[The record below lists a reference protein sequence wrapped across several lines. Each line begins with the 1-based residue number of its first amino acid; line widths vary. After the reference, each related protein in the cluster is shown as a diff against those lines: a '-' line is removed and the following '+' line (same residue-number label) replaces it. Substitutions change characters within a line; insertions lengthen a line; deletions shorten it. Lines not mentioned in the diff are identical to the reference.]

1 MPITGNIQS
10 QINQKKFCTGVL
22 IELKMTFDLVHSEIL
37 LKKLSHY
44 GIRGAANKWFCSYQ
58 TKRK

>member
-1 MPITGNIQS
+1 MPITGNIHS
-10 QINQKKFCTGVL
+10 QINQKKFYAGVL
-22 IELKMTFDLVHSEIL
+22 IDLKMAFDLVHSEIL

-44 GIRGAANKWFCSYQ
+44 GIIGAANKWFCSCL